1 MNEKNFIIDPSLF
14 KKLTM
19 ATAVGLITIIIG
31 VFASE
36 RIWPNILLAA
46 NYITGIGFTGML
58 FVAILYV
65 SNAGWGVAIRRIPE
79 AMFSALSVGFIL
91 MLLVLL
97 GVHHLYEWS
106 HPGAMVND
114 PILQGKEPWLN
125 LPSFIL
131 RVPIYFGIW
140 FLLGK
145 PILNH
150 SRKQDESGD
159 SEHKQKSIR
168 WSAAWLYIGGI
179 AFIISSF
186 DWIMS
191 IEPHWYSTIFGLY
204 NFSGVFNSGLAFM
217 IILLIYLR
225 RIGYIK
231 VLKND
236 HLYELA
242 RYLFAFTTFWVYIWF
257 SQHMLIW
264 YANIPEETGYYL
276 KRHAGAFGVL
286 TVINILMNWLIPFTI
301 LLFRKSKRTEK
312 PLLIASSIVL
322 IGHWTDL
329 YLMIFPPLIG
339 ETPIFGLLEIG
350 VVIGIMGVTLWVVLR
365 SLSKWNLV
373 PIKDP
378 YLEESMHLHT

>member
-106 HPGAMVND
+106 HPGVMVND

-159 SEHKQKSIR
+159 SEHKQKVS
-168 WSAAWLYIGGI
+168 
-179 AFIISSF
+179 
-186 DWIMS
+186 D
-191 IEPHWYSTIFGLY
+191 GLR
-204 NFSGVFNSGLAFM
+204 L
-217 IILLIYLR
+217 
-225 RIGYIK
+225 GYI
-231 VLKND
+231 
-236 HLYELA
+236 
-242 RYLFAFTTFWVYIWF
+242 
-257 SQHMLIW
+257 
-264 YANIPEETGYYL
+264 
-276 KRHAGAFGVL
+276 
-286 TVINILMNWLIPFTI
+286 
-301 LLFRKSKRTEK
+301 
-312 PLLIASSIVL
+312 
-322 IGHWTDL
+322 
-329 YLMIFPPLIG
+329 
-339 ETPIFGLLEIG
+339 
-350 VVIGIMGVTLWVVLR
+350 
-365 SLSKWNLV
+365 
-373 PIKDP
+373 
-378 YLEESMHLHT
+378 